1 MSTVGA
7 DSKVGPPSPLA
18 PVLPFVDAG
27 DADPNVELHG
37 LMVLRHG
44 YVVAEGAG
52 GPPHTAERTPL
63 LCSLSHVARYA
74 AGRRQAEEAEPPA
87 VEAAHSRAGAPRRRP
102 PPDARA
108 GSWA

>member
-37 LMVLRHG
+37 LMVLRTG
-44 YVVAEGAG
+44 TSSPRALV
-52 GPPHTAERTPL
+52 GPRTP
-63 LCSLSHVARYA
+63 
-74 AGRRQAEEAEPPA
+74 
-87 VEAAHSRAGAPRRRP
+87 
-102 PPDARA
+102 
-108 GSWA
+108 

>member
-18 PVLPFVDAG
+18 PVPPFVDAG

-52 GPPHTAERTPL
+52 GPRTRQSGRGCSVRSAMWRGTPL
-63 LCSLSHVARYA
+63 DG
-74 AGRRQAEEAEPPA
+74 GRLKRLN
-87 VEAAHSRAGAPRRRP
+87 RPR
-102 PPDARA
+102 
-108 GSWA
+108 